1 MKYIFRYALL
11 TNFTE
16 KDTLITKEQLLEAL
30 KSAKYSLNNRDLS
43 TLINRHAECIS
54 VLLKTADKRDWE
66 GIIRDSFEKE
76 ELTDND
82 VNDLLNVW

>member
-16 KDTLITKEQLLEAL
+16 KDTLITKEQLLDAL
-30 KSAKYSLNNRDLS
+30 KSAKYPLNNRDLS
-43 TLINRHAECIS
+43 SLVSKHSECIT
-54 VLLKTADKRDWE
+54 VLLKSADKRDWE
-66 GIIRDSFEKE
+66 GILRDSFEKE

-82 VNDLLNVW
+82 VSDLLNVW